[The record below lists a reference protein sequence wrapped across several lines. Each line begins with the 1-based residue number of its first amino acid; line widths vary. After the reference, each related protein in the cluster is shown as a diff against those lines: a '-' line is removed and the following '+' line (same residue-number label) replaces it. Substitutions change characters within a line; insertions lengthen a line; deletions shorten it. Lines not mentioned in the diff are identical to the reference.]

1 MNIPKNKVLLY
12 GANGYTAQ
20 LILDYLPH
28 YNLPVIICGRNE
40 ATIKPL
46 SEQYKLAY
54 KIIDLNN
61 TTQLEEG
68 LYDIQL
74 VIHCAGPFIYTA
86 KQMVEACIKTKTH
99 YIDINGDISVFELI
113 KTYDQQAALANI
125 MLLPGAG
132 FDVIP
137 TDCIA
142 AILKEKLPTTTH
154 LKLAFAN
161 FGSSVSHGTA
171 MTMIDKLGNGGA
183 SRKDHKIVS
192 KPLGQETLKVRFNE
206 KELFF
211 MSIPWGDVSTAYY
224 STKIPNITTYT
235 MVKPK
240 VASILKFQFLFNWLL
255 RMQWV
260 KNIIRNKIKAKA
272 AGPSA
277 EQRQKAF
284 SFVWGEATDGSTT
297 IQTSLTCLDGY
308 TLTAH
313 GCLHVASKIMSDN
326 YKAGYQTP
334 SSAYGKKIIT
344 ELPHTKML

>member
-1 MNIPKNKVLLY
+1 MNNTKDKILLY

-20 LILDYLPH
+20 LILDYLPE
-28 YNLPVIICGRNE
+28 YNLPILLSGRNE
-40 ATIKPL
+40 ANIKTL
-46 SEQYKLAY
+46 SEKYKLDY

-61 TTQLEEG
+61 ARELEEG
-68 LYDIQL
+68 LNDIQL

-86 KQMVEACIKTKTH
+86 KQMVEACIKTHTH
-99 YIDINGDISVFELI
+99 YIDINGDISVFELV
-113 KTYDQQAALANI
+113 KTYHQQALDAKI

-137 TDCIA
+137 TDCLA
-142 AILKEKLPTTTH
+142 ALLKEKLPGATH

-161 FGSSVSHGTA
+161 FGGSVSHGTA

-183 SRKDHKIVS
+183 IRKDGHIIS
-192 KPLGQETLKVRFNE
+192 KPLGHDTQKINFNG

-211 MSIPWGDVSTAYY
+211 MSIPWGDVSTAQY
-224 STKIPNITTYT
+224 STHVPNITTYT

-240 VASILKFQFLFNWLL
+240 VATIMKFQVLFNWLL

-277 EQRQKAF
+277 KQRQKAF

-297 IQTSLTCLDGY
+297 IDASLTCLDGY

-313 GCLHVASKIMSDN
+313 GCLYIASKIMSN
-326 YKAGYQTP
+326 HFKVGYQTP
-334 SSAYGKKIIT
+334 STAYGNTIIT

>member
-1 MNIPKNKVLLY
+1 MTQHKNNVLLY

-20 LILDYLPH
+20 LILDYLPQ
-28 YNLPVIICGRNE
+28 YNLPIIVSGRNE
-40 ATIKPL
+40 VTIKAI

-61 TTQLEEG
+61 INQLEEG
-68 LYDIQL
+68 LEDIKL

-86 KQMVEACIKTKTH
+86 KQMVEACIKTQTH

-113 KTYDQQAALANI
+113 KTYHQQAINANV

-142 AILKEKLPTTTH
+142 ALLKEKLPTTTH
-154 LKLAFAN
+154 LKLAFAS
-161 FGSSVSHGTA
+161 FGGSVSHGTA

-183 SRKDHKIVS
+183 IRKDSKIIS

-211 MSIPWGDVSTAYY
+211 MSIPWGDVSTAHY
-224 STKIPNITTYT
+224 STKIPNITTFT

-240 VASILKFQFLFNWLL
+240 VATIMKFQVLFNWLL
-255 RMQWV
+255 RMQWI
-260 KNIIRNKIKAKA
+260 KNIIRNKIKAKG
-272 AGPSA
+272 AGPSV
-277 EQRQKAF
+277 EQRLKAF

-297 IQTSLTCLDGY
+297 IQASLTCLDGY

-313 GCLHVASKIMSDN
+313 GCLHIASKIMTN
-326 YKAGYQTP
+326 HFKAGYQTP
-334 SSAYGKKIIT
+334 CTAYGKNIIT